1 MDMGGGGSLAA
12 KLCLTLG
19 TPWTVALQ
27 APLLMTFPRQDWS
40 GLPLPSPV

>member
-1 MDMGGGGSLAA
+1 MGGGGSLAA

-27 APLLMTFPRQDWS
+27 APLLM
-40 GLPLPSPV
+40 

>member
-1 MDMGGGGSLAA
+1 MGGGGSLAA

-27 APLLMTFPRQDWS
+27 TPLLM
-40 GLPLPSPV
+40 